1 MLVDLN
7 KDELKTISYALHEYC
22 QLETSEDAVEY
33 TSNLHLK
40 IRNLSEVCTCKEDNN
55 TA

>member
-7 KDELKTISYALHEYC
+7 KNELRTISDALREYC
-22 QLETSEDAVEY
+22 QLETSENAIEY

>member
-7 KDELKTISYALHEYC
+7 KNELRTISDALREYC
-22 QLETSEDAVEY
+22 QLETSENAIEY

-40 IRNLSEVCTCKEDNN
+40 IRSLTEVCTCKEDNN